1 MKRFTATWT
10 MALAS
15 AVLLTAP
22 ATGAA
27 QTPPST
33 TQPSTPASATAQQG
47 DATDSKTAAQEHL
60 RKANAALADVNTA
73 TLPARAK
80 SEVAEIKR
88 RITAL
93 ERTAGATDKA
103 SATGQANRSANAK

>member
-10 MALAS
+10 MAVAS

-27 QTPPST
+27 QTA
-33 TQPSTPASATAQQG
+33 QPSTPATTSSPQSA
-47 DATDSKTAAQEHL
+47 ATDPQASAQEHL
-60 RKANAALADVNTA
+60 RKASAALDEIKTA
-73 TLPARAK
+73 ALPAKAK
-80 SEVAEIKR
+80 NDVADIKR

-93 ERTAGATDKA
+93 ERTTGATDKA
-103 SATGQANRSANAK
+103 STTGQPNR